1 MKRHP
6 CSGIRK
12 LKIVK
17 MAILLKSVYRF
28 NAIPIKTPAAVFLQ
42 KFTSYPK
49 VSTYESGKT

>member
-28 NAIPIKTPAAVFLQ
+28 NIIAIKDPCRVNFNYRKAHSKI
-42 KFTSYPK
+42 
-49 VSTYESGKT
+49 